1 MRSTDLL
8 SIGEV
13 SDRTGLSVPT
23 IRYYEQCGFVRASR
37 TAGGSRRFARS
48 DIRRLSFVMLLQSF
62 GLSLEDIRAAMANLP
77 LERAPRAADWRR
89 VSGSIRDRLD
99 QRIAELERTRD
110 MLDQCIGCGCLS
122 LSECALH
129 NHGDRAR
136 RRGSGA
142 QYVLRGRF

>member
-1 MRSTDLL
+1 MQASDML
-8 SIGEV
+8 SIGDVAE
-13 SDRTGLSVPT
+13 RTGLSVST
-23 IRYYEQCGFVRASR
+23 VRYYEQCGLVKASR
-37 TAGGSRRFARS
+37 TSGGSRRFARA

-62 GLSLEDIRAAMANLP
+62 GLSLDEIRAAMANLP
-77 LERAPRAADWRR
+77 IERAPRAADWRR
-89 VSGSIRDRLD
+89 VSTGIRERLD

-129 NHGDRAR
+129 NREDRAA
-136 RRGSGA
+136 RRGAGA